1 MKELVVSVIL
11 MILAVLVLFG
21 KADFLFN
28 GSYGPGYKDG
38 KFVWWKK
45 RSYKFPRDRYIVAAI
60 LFVVAAVLLC
70 MYVCG
75 VPEFA

>member
-1 MKELVVSVIL
+1 MIELVVSVVL
-11 MILAVLVLFG
+11 MILAVLVFFG
-21 KADFLFN
+21 KADFVFRC
-28 GSYGPGYKDG
+28 SYGPGYRDG
-38 KFVWWKK
+38 KFVWWKQ
-45 RSYKFPRDRYIVAAI
+45 RSYKLPRDRYIVAAI